1 MSPILGLLLVVL
13 FWGGNFTASKIALA
27 EIPPLPFT
35 AIRFAVGSVL
45 LGLVILR
52 REGRLHPPRGNFL
65 RLLLL
70 GLVGNT
76 VYQVLFIHGL
86 ALTSATN
93 SALILASMPTVVTVG
108 AGLLG
113 MESVSRRGVLGLV
126 VASAGVLLVIVAR
139 GGSLGGGH
147 AGDALMLG
155 AVLCWALYTLGLRRM
170 GSIGLSPLELTGW
183 SMILGTPVLVL
194 LGVPG
199 LVALPWG
206 RISAAAWV
214 GLAYAT
220 LLSLVAAYVLWSLAV
235 QALGASRTA
244 LVSLLTPFVATT
256 IATLMLGERPG
267 PVHLAGG
274 ALIVSGVLLAR
285 TAAPVIAPAE
295 EG

>member
-1 MSPILGLLLVVL
+1 MSPMIGLLLVVL

-35 AIRFAVGSVL
+35 AIRFAIGSVL
-45 LGLVILR
+45 LGLLILK
-52 REGRLHPPRGNFL
+52 REGRLHLPRGNFG
-65 RLLLL
+65 RLLAL
-70 GLVGNT
+70 GLIGNT
-76 VYQVLFIHGL
+76 LYQLLFIHGL
-86 ALTSATN
+86 ALTSATS

-108 AGLLG
+108 AGLMG
-113 MESVSRRGVLGLV
+113 METVSPRGVLGLV
-126 VASAGVLLVIVAR
+126 VASAGVLLVVVAR

-147 AGDALMLG
+147 LGDVLMLG
-155 AVLCWALYTLGLRRM
+155 AVVCWAVYTLGLRQM
-170 GSIGLSPLELTGW
+170 GGIGLPPLDLTAW
-183 SMILGTPVLVL
+183 CMILGTPGLVA

-199 LVALPWG
+199 LMVLPWADV
-206 RISAAAWV
+206 SMAAWAAL
-214 GLAYAT
+214 GYAT

-256 IATLMLGERPG
+256 IATIMLKERPG
-267 PVHLAGG
+267 LVHLVGG

-285 TAAPVIAPAE
+285 TAAPVIVPAE

>member
-1 MSPILGLLLVVL
+1 MSPFVGLLLVVL

-35 AIRFAVGSVL
+35 AIRFAVGSAM
-45 LGLVILR
+45 LGLVILK

-65 RLLLL
+65 RLLGL

-76 VYQVLFIHGL
+76 IYQVFFIHGL

-113 MESVSRRGVLGLV
+113 MEQVTRRGVLGLA
-126 VASAGVLLVIVAR
+126 VASAGVLLVVVAR
-139 GGSLGGGH
+139 GGSLGGAH
-147 AGDALMLG
+147 LGDVLMLG
-155 AVLCWALYTLGLRRM
+155 SVVCWAIYTLGLRRM
-170 GSIGLSPLELTGW
+170 GGIGLSPLELTAW
-183 SMILGTPVLVL
+183 CMILGTPGLVL

-199 LVALPWG
+199 LVALPWAD
-206 RISAAAWV
+206 ISAAAWLA
-214 GLAYAT
+214 LAYAT

-235 QALGASRTA
+235 QALGPSRTA

-267 PVHLAGG
+267 PVHVAGG
-274 ALIVSGVLLAR
+274 ALIITGVLLAR

>member
-1 MSPILGLLLVVL
+1 
-13 FWGGNFTASKIALA
+13 
-27 EIPPLPFT
+27 
-35 AIRFAVGSVL
+35 
-45 LGLVILR
+45 
-52 REGRLHPPRGNFL
+52 
-65 RLLLL
+65 
-70 GLVGNT
+70 
-76 VYQVLFIHGL
+76 
-86 ALTSATN
+86 
-93 SALILASMPTVVTVG
+93 
-108 AGLLG
+108 
-113 MESVSRRGVLGLV
+113 
-126 VASAGVLLVIVAR
+126 
-139 GGSLGGGH
+139 
-147 AGDALMLG
+147 
-155 AVLCWALYTLGLRRM
+155 M

-183 SMILGTPVLVL
+183 SMILGTPVLVA

-274 ALIVSGVLLAR
+274 ALIVTGVLLAR